1 MTEHIFPVS
10 KITHDKCQMPIKSA
24 LTMVVAAEVAVA
36 SAGAAEAVVIII
48 ANRSYLDSMIFP
60 CDDSFL

>member
-1 MTEHIFPVS
+1 MTVS

-36 SAGAAEAVVIII
+36 SAGAAEAVAIIV
-48 ANRSYLDSMIFP
+48 ANRTSLDSLIFP
-60 CDDSFL
+60 YGNSFLCC